1 MSSPELKYKIDHV
14 LFSCDSHHSLAD
26 SIMAL
31 PEAKRFIQVG
41 KIQWDR
47 FEDGFPNLMIN
58 SIEIIRSRHCV
69 VLVDFFHLEKIFEQL
84 SVIFA
89 LPRYFIKSLTIVLP
103 YFPTG
108 TMERIDEEGQIATAM
123 TLARLLSATPPT
135 SYGPSRVV
143 IYDIHAL
150 QERFYFGDNVV
161 PILSSAIPVFVEQL
175 TFQHSLEKIA
185 IAFPD
190 EGAWKRFHKHFVNMD
205 YIICTKVRDGDKRIV
220 TVGEGKEFCS
230 ERHVFIVDD
239 LIKTGGTI
247 IECNRALRKF
257 GATHVSAF
265 VTHAIFPGG
274 SWKKF
279 TEPKESDPKFDIF
292 YLTNSCPIM
301 ANQLRD
307 IAPFKVL
314 ELAPSIV
321 TLLASHRFSR
331 L

>member
-1 MSSPELKYKIDHV
+1 MKSTVDKCKIDHV
-14 LFSCDSHHSLAD
+14 LFYCESHHSLAD
-26 SIMAL
+26 SILAL
-31 PEAKRFIQVG
+31 PEAQNFIQLG
-41 KIQWDR
+41 KIKWDR
-47 FEDGFPNLMIN
+47 FEDGFPNLMIT
-58 SIEIIRSRHCV
+58 SIETIRSRHCV
-69 VLVDFFHLEKIFEQL
+69 VLLDFFHLDKIFEQL

-135 SYGPSRVV
+135 TCGPSRLL

-161 PILSSAIPVFVEQL
+161 PILSSAIPIFVDQL
-175 TFQHSLEKIA
+175 RRDHASEKIA

-190 EGAWKRFHKHFVNMD
+190 EGAWKRFHKQFVGQD

-220 TVGEGKEFCS
+220 TVGEGKEFCAQ
-230 ERHVFIVDD
+230 RHVFIVDD
-239 LIKTGGTI
+239 LIKTGGTT

-265 VTHAIFPGG
+265 VTHAIFPGE

-279 TEPKESDPKFDIF
+279 TQPKENDPKFDIF
-292 YLTNSCPIM
+292 YLTNSCPTM

-307 IAPFKVL
+307 NAPFKVL

-321 TLLASHRFSR
+321 QLLASYRH
-331 L
+331 